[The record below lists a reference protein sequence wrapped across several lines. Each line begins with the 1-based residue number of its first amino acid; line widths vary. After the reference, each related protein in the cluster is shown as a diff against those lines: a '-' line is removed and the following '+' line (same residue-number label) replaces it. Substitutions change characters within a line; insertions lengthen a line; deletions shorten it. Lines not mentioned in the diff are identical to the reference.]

1 MARAPDVLSRF
12 SVATRTWFTE
22 TFDHATPAQKSAWP
36 HVLDGKSTLLLAPTG
51 SGKTLAAFLTAID
64 RALFAPEPPKGERLK
79 VLYVSPLKALAVD
92 VERNLRAP
100 LAGITKTAERLGIPH
115 RTIEVGMR
123 TGDTPAGERARMLR
137 RPPDILITTPESLF
151 LLLTSNARD
160 VIQHVD
166 TLIIDEIHA
175 VAPTKRGAH
184 LFLSVERLEAIRKQ
198 SAPLQRIGLSATQT
212 PIDEVSRLLGGLK
225 ETSSGALALREVAI
239 ADARAPKNLQLTV
252 EVPVDDMGHLGS
264 SERPGAIRGDSN
276 EGGPPRSIWTS
287 IHPRLVELVRAHRS
301 TMVFVNNRRLSERL
315 AAALNETAG
324 EPIARAH
331 HGSVAREQRVQI
343 EDDLKSGRLPCI
355 VATSS
360 LELGLDLGAVDLVVQ
375 IEAPPS
381 VSSGIQRVGRSNH
394 HVGGD
399 PRGTIFPKHRGDL
412 VAAAEAVRRMRS
424 GDIEPTRHLR
434 NPLDVLAQQIAAI
447 VASDASITVE
457 ALHTLVRRSAP
468 FADLTRSSLDGV
480 LDMLSGRYPSD
491 EFAELRP
498 RITWDRETGVLT
510 ARRGTKRLA
519 IVNAGVIPDRGL
531 YGVFLADGGT
541 EKTSK
546 RVGELDEE
554 MVFEAREGE
563 IFVLGAT
570 SWRITEI
577 THDRVMVVPAP
588 GQPGKMPFWH
598 GDRVGRSVELG
609 RGIGALV
616 RSVDKSTDEDAT
628 EKLVRENALDP
639 RAAQNLVRYV
649 REQSEEPYRVPT
661 DRTLVVER
669 FVDEV
674 GDHRVCL
681 LSPFGARVHAPLA
694 ICITAKAREELGLV
708 AETVYTDDGIV
719 LRFPESD
726 EAPAIEPLLP
736 SAEEVEDLL
745 VRSIGETPLFASHF
759 RECAARALLLPRR
772 HPGRRSPL
780 WAQRKR
786 SADLLQVASRYGSFP
801 MLLET
806 YRECLQDVFDVPAL
820 VELMRDVARGKLRV
834 VTIDSEKPSPFSAS
848 LLFSYVGN
856 FIYDT
861 DAPLAE
867 RRAQALSIDHAQLKE
882 LLGQAELRELLDA
895 DAIADVERWV
905 SRREHTIDHPDALHD
920 LLLLLGDQTDAELDA
935 RLGASR
941 AEVLGPLLAARRVV
955 KIRIVG
961 EDRYIA
967 AEDAGRYR
975 DGVGAMP
982 PPGLPDAF
990 LERGQDPLLDLVSRY
1005 ARTHGP
1011 FTPGEIAARLG
1022 AAEGPILQA
1031 LDALLARGRVIRGE
1045 IDPRRTGTD
1054 YCDQEVLRAIKRRSL
1069 AALRAEAEPVPREAY
1084 GRFLARWHGLDRPRR
1099 GEGALL
1105 AAIEKLEG
1113 APIPLAAL
1121 ERDVLPLRIT
1131 GYQPGDLDALLS
1143 SGEIVWR
1150 GLAPLAGSGRIGLYT
1165 RPSFDL
1171 LSPPVTPAE
1180 GVLVDKVRAH
1190 LAARGA
1196 VFFHELHRAIGAFPP
1211 DVLEAIWE
1219 LVWSGEVT
1227 NDTLAPLRSRSRG
1240 ELEKRRGGHA
1250 PVTTRVLPGSE
1261 GRWSLLVSETTPT
1274 ETERRAAL
1282 VKSLLSRHGVL
1293 VREALSAEGIVGG
1306 FSAVYEVLRAME
1318 EAGRVRR
1325 GYFVEGLGAAQFAH
1339 PGAEELL
1346 RAERE
1351 ARKDGKPMVLAATDP
1366 ASPWGTSLPWPKR
1379 EGARPMRAD
1388 GAQVI
1393 VGGDGRLLAWVGR
1406 AERSMLTFLSD
1417 DERERVL
1424 ECETIAKSIALPVDR
1439 GLRRVVLIAQVD
1451 GGPAEKSPLAGA
1463 LLAEGFTAS
1472 SRGLMKRSTRKA
1484 LSLAPPPDEL
1494 DDGDG
1499 DE

>member
-1 MARAPDVLSRF
+1 MARAHDVLSRF
-12 SVATRTWFTE
+12 SPATRTWFTE
-22 TFDHATPAQKSAWP
+22 TFDQATPAQRAAWP
-36 HVLDGKSTLLLAPTG
+36 FVLDGKSTLLLAPTG
-51 SGKTLAAFLTAID
+51 SGKTLAAFLAAID
-64 RALFAPEPPKGERLK
+64 RALFAPEPAKSERLK

-115 RTIEVGMR
+115 RTLDVGMR
-123 TGDTPAGERARMLR
+123 TGDTPASERARMLR
-137 RPPDILITTPESLF
+137 RPPDILITTPESLY

-166 TLIIDEIHA
+166 TIIVDEIHA

-184 LFLSVERLEAIRKQ
+184 LFLSLERLEALRKRET
-198 SAPLQRIGLSATQT
+198 PLQRIGLSATQR
-212 PIDEVSRLLGGLK
+212 PIDEVSRLLGGLM
-225 ETSSGALALREVAI
+225 ENASGVLTLREVAI

-252 EVPVDDMGHLGS
+252 EVPVDDMAHLGS

-301 TMVFVNNRRLSERL
+301 TMVFVNNRRLAERL
-315 AAALNETAG
+315 AGALNDTAG

-331 HGSVAREQRVQI
+331 HDSVAREQRLQI

-412 VAAAEAVRRMRS
+412 VAAAEAVRRMRA
-424 GDIEPTRHLR
+424 GEIEPTRHLR

-447 VASDASITVE
+447 VSSEESVTVE
-457 ALHTLVRRSAP
+457 SLHALVRRSAC
-468 FADLTRSSLDGV
+468 FAELTRGSLEGV

-498 RITWDRETGVLT
+498 RITWDRESGVLT

-519 IVNAGVIPDRGL
+519 IVNGGVIPDRGL
-531 YGVFLADGGT
+531 YGVFLADGGN

-563 IFVLGAT
+563 IFVLGAS

-616 RSVDKSTDEDAT
+616 RSVDKSSDEEAS
-628 EKLVRENALDP
+628 ERLIRENALDP
-639 RAAQNLVRYV
+639 RAAANLVRYV
-649 REQSEEPYRVPT
+649 REQAEEPNRVPT

-669 FVDEV
+669 FLDEV
-674 GDHRVCL
+674 GDHRICF

-694 ICITAKAREELGLV
+694 ISIALKAREELGLV
-708 AETVYTDDGIV
+708 AETVYTDDGII

-726 EAPAIEPLLP
+726 EPPALGPLLP

-745 VRSIGETPLFASHF
+745 VRAIGETPLFASHF

-820 VELMRDVARGKLRV
+820 VELLRDVAKGKIKI
-834 VTIDSEKPSPFSAS
+834 VTVDSERPSPFAAS
-848 LLFSYVGN
+848 LLFGYVGN

-882 LLGQAELRELLDA
+882 LLGQAELRELLDPQA
-895 DAIADVERWV
+895 VLDVERWV
-905 SRREHTIDHPDALHD
+905 SRKEHAIDHPDSLHD
-920 LLLLLGDQTDAELDA
+920 LLLLLGDLTDAELDE

-941 AEVLGPLLAARRVV
+941 ADVLAPLLAARRVV

-975 DGVGAMP
+975 DAVGAMP

-990 LERGQDPLLDLVSRY
+990 LERGKDPLVDLVSRY

-1011 FTPGEIAARLG
+1011 FTPIEIARRLG
-1022 AAEGPILQA
+1022 AAEPQIVLA
-1031 LDALLARGRVIRGE
+1031 LDALLGRGRIVRGE
-1045 IDPRRTGTD
+1045 IDPRRTGVD

-1069 AALRAEAEPVPREAY
+1069 AALRAEAEPVPREVY

-1121 ERDVLPLRIT
+1121 ERDVLPLRVL
-1131 GYQPGDLDALLS
+1131 GYRPGDLDALLS

-1150 GLAPLAGSGRIGLYT
+1150 GLPSSAGSGRIGLYT
-1165 RPSFDL
+1165 RASFDL
-1171 LSPPVTPAE
+1171 LAPPVVRVE
-1180 GVLVDKVRAH
+1180 GALADKVRAH
-1190 LAARGA
+1190 LEQRGA
-1196 VFFHELHRAIGAFPP
+1196 VFFHELHRAVGAFPP
-1211 DVLEAIWE
+1211 DVLDAIWE

-1227 NDTLAPLRSRSRG
+1227 NDTLAPLRSKALG
-1240 ELEKRRGGHA
+1240 ESEKRRGGRA
-1250 PVTTRVLPGSE
+1250 PSSARVLPGSE
-1261 GRWSLLVSETTPT
+1261 GRWSLLVSETTPS

-1282 VKSLLSRHGVL
+1282 VRSLLARHGVL

-1318 EAGRVRR
+1318 DAGRVRR

-1346 RAERE
+1346 RGERE
-1351 ARKDGKPMVLAATDP
+1351 LRKDAVTMVLAATDP
-1366 ASPWGTSLPWPKR
+1366 ASPWGTSLAWPKR

-1393 VGGDGRLLAWVGR
+1393 VAPDGHLLAWVGR

-1417 DERERVL
+1417 DERERAL
-1424 ECETIAKSIALPVDR
+1424 ECEAIVKAIAGPVDR
-1439 GLRRVVLIAQVD
+1439 GTRRVVLVAQVD
-1451 GGPAEKSPLAGA
+1451 GEPAENSPLAAA
-1463 LLAEGFTAS
+1463 LLAAGFTS
-1472 SRGLMKRSTRKA
+1472 TSRGLMKRSTRRA
-1484 LSLAPPPDEL
+1484 LSAFEPEEIEDAEL
-1494 DDGDG
+1494 
-1499 DE
+1499 